1 LLKEKDNRKVRI
13 VSIPSEGLFFS
24 QSKEYRESILP
35 DDVPR
40 LGLTAGL
47 PVSLSHIAGARGMV
61 LGLSHFGYSAPA
73 DVLDEKFGFTGE
85 RVCTAAQHLLTAQ
98 S

>member
-1 LLKEKDNRKVRI
+1 L

-24 QSKEYRESILP
+24 QSKDYRESVLP
-35 DDVPR
+35 LGVPR

-47 PVSLSHIAGARGMV
+47 PVTLEGVVGAHGIV

-73 DVLDEKFGFTGE
+73 DILDEKFGFTGE
-85 RVCTAAQHLLTAQ
+85 RVFTAAQNLFASH